1 MSKKGPVLAGHM
13 KKAIERLES
22 LSGVVNLVAEVL
34 DARAPLAT
42 HVDTASTVLRGLP
55 RVLVMTKADL
65 ADDSVTKR
73 WRDYYDNAG
82 TPAVVFP
89 FGAQKRKNSFI
100 SDLKKAAGMSPT
112 EEEPIKIVVVGL
124 PNVGKSTVLNFMTG
138 KKSAKTGAMPGIT
151 RGVQIIKVSDDF
163 LVLDTPGIVSSAAGN
178 RDNAHLLA
186 LTGCLQESFFD
197 AEQVSFSLAEIMS
210 LRYPEKLAAF
220 YDIKDS
226 FNTAGE
232 FFERLCARRGFL
244 RKGGVPDIE
253 KGYSALLRDFSSGR
267 ITGVT
272 LELPEDA
279 NNDE

>member
-34 DARAPLAT
+34 DARAPRAT
-42 HVDTASTVLRGLP
+42 HVDTASSVLRGLP

-65 ADDSVTKR
+65 ADDSVTKQ
-73 WRDYYDNAG
+73 WQNHFKDIG
-82 TPAVVFP
+82 TPAVIFP
-89 FGAQKRKNSFI
+89 FGAQKRRNAFI
-100 SDLKKAAGMSPT
+100 SELKKAAGMSPS
-112 EEEPIKIVVVGL
+112 EAEPIKIVVVGL
-124 PNVGKSTVLNFMTG
+124 PNVGKSTVLNLMTG
-138 KKSAKTGAMPGIT
+138 KKSAKTGAVPGIT

-163 LVLDTPGIVSSAAGN
+163 LVLDTPGIVSSTAGN
-178 RDNAHLLA
+178 RDNSHILA

-197 AEQVSFSLAEIMS
+197 PEEVSCSLAEIMAA
-210 LRYPEKLAAF
+210 RYPEKLSSF

-272 LELPEDA
+272 LELPETA
-279 NNDE
+279 MNE